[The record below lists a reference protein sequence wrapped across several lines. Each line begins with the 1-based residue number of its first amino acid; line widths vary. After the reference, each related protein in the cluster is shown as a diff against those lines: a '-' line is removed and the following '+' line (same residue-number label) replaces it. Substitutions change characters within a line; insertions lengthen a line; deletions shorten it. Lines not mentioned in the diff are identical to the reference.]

1 MSSPNR
7 TPDKTKVRAA
17 LVRQEEHT
25 IMTSGPIPD
34 ALALESYRRVRTDL
48 PDLIIAEWLNEAA
61 ARRELAK
68 REAAIAEREVA
79 LKERISGNVNRLE
92 IFRLI
97 LGGTFLCGALL
108 LAWWLASK
116 DHPETALAIAALPV
130 VGAIASAG
138 IKLFRGK

>member
-1 MSSPNR
+1 MQ
-7 TPDKTKVRAA
+7 AA
-17 LVRQEEHT
+17 LVHQEEHT

-34 ALALESYRRVRTDL
+34 ASTLEGYRRVRADL
-48 PDLIIAEWLNEAA
+48 PDLIIDEWLKEAA
-61 ARRELAK
+61 ARRELAN
-68 REAAIAEREVA
+68 REASLAEREIA
-79 LKERISGNVNRLE
+79 LKETISGNVNRLE

-97 LGGTFLCGALL
+97 LGGMFLCGALL

>member
-1 MSSPNR
+1 MSRQNN
-7 TPDKTKVRAA
+7 TPDKQKIPTT
-17 LVRQEEHT
+17 LVHKEEHT

-34 ALALESYRRVRTDL
+34 ASTLERYRHVRADL
-48 PDLIIAEWLNEAA
+48 PDLIIGEWLKEAE
-61 ARRELAK
+61 ARRKLADK
-68 REAAIAEREVA
+68 EADLAEREVA
-79 LKERISGNVNRLE
+79 IKETISSNVNRLE

-97 LGGTFLCGALL
+97 LGGMFLCGALL

-130 VGAIASAG
+130 VGAIVSAG